1 MSGQQQILNL
11 VTKQKK
17 LYMVAGRGLLRGNHL
32 HEKFKQMTFGT
43 GAPAR
48 KKIAEEMG
56 GSVRHHNRPYRLKDT
71 EPKNR
76 PVSNQFNSNYNFF
89 LYLY

>member
-1 MSGQQQILNL
+1 
-11 VTKQKK
+11 
-17 LYMVAGRGLLRGNHL
+17 
-32 HEKFKQMTFGT
+32 MTFGT

-48 KKIAEEMG
+48 EKITEEMG

-76 PVSNQFNSNYNFF
+76 PVSNQFNLSYNFF
-89 LYLY
+89 